1 MFFLVLMYPRLGR
14 AKTEYSATQVPSV
27 PLQSGN
33 VVEIDVISGSGATRG
48 MPFCPNGVCPPTK
61 TAR

>member
-1 MFFLVLMYPRLGR
+1 MQAPP
-14 AKTEYSATQVPSV
+14 A